1 MPETASGIPFAV
13 SAVTSP
19 PWLVPTKSTPPSVT
33 SSRADTAEI
42 TALRSATSEKMVISL
57 TLPSLFEELLPP
69 QKSNVQATYPLSA
82 KPLAYAAREFPVR
95 NALCDKITAG
105 CEASSS
111 FGKYNLQ

>member
-1 MPETASGIPFAV
+1 MLK
-13 SAVTSP
+13 
-19 PWLVPTKSTPPSVT
+19 WLR
-33 SSRADTAEI
+33 SRADTAEI